1 MPRLGLGS
9 GLPENWRRTTDGDGK
24 QYYYHTVTRASTY
37 DVPPRLPQGW
47 HVTRHPQSKV
57 LYFYNSLTRKTLPFG
72 EAPPGGEA
80 AVAALKAG
88 LGIMAA
94 PEGPPPIGPPP
105 GPPPMLSPRS
115 MLSSRGM
122 LSPRGGTASNAPD
135 GSPAYAPQPPRHLQ
149 MDAET
154 CNEHGIRVDKL
165 EGQVGV
171 KVISMVKP
179 HGALS
184 VGDDILSLN
193 GQKLES
199 AEDCHTIMKNSSD
212 DLTFVISRENDPN
225 RERTHS
231 AVARL
236 KSATA
241 LRVTL
246 FAARLRGKHLS
257 PKAKMNDRMSDYI

>member
-1 MPRLGLGS
+1 MRRLGLGS
-9 GLPENWRRTTDGDGK
+9 GLPENWQRATDGDGK
-24 QYYYHTVTRASTY
+24 VYYYHTVTRATTY

-47 HVTRHPQSKV
+47 HVTRHPQSMV
-57 LYFYNSLTRKTLPFG
+57 LYFYNSLTRKTLAFS
-72 EAPPGGEA
+72 EVPPGGEA
-80 AVAALKAG
+80 AVAALKSG
-88 LGIMAA
+88 LGLMAA

-105 GPPPMLSPRS
+105 GPPPRASI
-115 MLSSRGM
+115 
-122 LSPRGGTASNAPD
+122 LSPRGLLTTRG
-135 GSPAYAPQPPRHLQ
+135 GSEPAYEPQPPRHLV

-154 CNEHGIRVDKL
+154 CREHGIRVDTI
-165 EGQVGV
+165 EGSVGV

-184 VGDDILSLN
+184 VGDEILSLN

-199 AEDCHTIMKNSSD
+199 AESCHTMIKNSSD
-212 DLTFVISRENDPN
+212 LDELTFVISREHDPN
-225 RERTHS
+225 RDRTLS

-236 KSATA
+236 RGSTA

-257 PKAKMNDRMSDYI
+257 AKPKVNDRMSDYI